1 MALLPNIEI
10 ELVRDGLGLVAETN
24 DNTCGIILSGVA
36 VADKLEL
43 NKAYSVY
50 SPDGA
55 KAMGITFDGVNSAA
69 YRHIS
74 EFYSVAGT
82 GKKLWILLTETTAKL
97 SDLVNT
103 DKPICPAKIL
113 LNKAG
118 GEIVALGLTAGTDS
132 SETLDGLDSEVYLA
146 MTKAQILA
154 NDYQKKI
161 MPFVSVIEGRKFT
174 GDADTLRDLKT
185 ESRYRNAIA
194 LCSTETDGSASVG
207 LVLGRIAAIPVQRK
221 ISRVKS
227 GSLPIDFGYLSD
239 GVAVGEREDLETIHE
254 KRFIIF
260 RKFPNKSG
268 FFFNGDFTA
277 TSATDDLNIIARIRT
292 IDKATKIAYNT
303 YVEEL
308 DDDVDVNDDGT
319 LNASVAAYLKEQI
332 ETQVNSAM
340 AGEISNFVATIDTTI
355 DILAGNA
362 QKIYLDITP
371 KGYLS
376 AIRVVLGF
384 KNSN

>member
-1 MALLPNIEI
+1 MGLPDIEI

-36 VADKLEL
+36 VPDKLEL
-43 NKAYSVY
+43 NKAYAIY
-50 SPDGA
+50 STDGA
-55 KAMGITFDGVNSAA
+55 KKYGIEPEGDNAGA

-74 EFYSVAGT
+74 EFYSVAGS
-82 GKKLWILLTETTAKL
+82 GQKLWILIADQTSKL

-103 DKPICPAKIL
+103 DKAICPAKIL

-118 GEIVALGLTAGTDS
+118 GEIVALGLTAGTDAG
-132 SETLDGLDSEVYLA
+132 EVLDGLDSEVYLA

-154 NDYQKKI
+154 DDFQKKI
-161 MPFVSVIEGRKFT
+161 MPFVAVIEGRRFK
-174 GDADTLRDLKT
+174 GDADALRDLKT
-185 ESRYRNAIA
+185 ESKYRNAIA
-194 LCSTETDGSASVG
+194 LCSTQTDGSASVG

-227 GSLPIDFGYLSD
+227 GALPIDFGYLSD
-239 GVAVGEREDLETIHE
+239 GILVDEDREDLGTIHD

-303 YVEEL
+303 YVEDL
-308 DDDVDVNDDGT
+308 DDDVEVNDDGT
-319 LNASVAAYLKEQI
+319 LHPSVAAYLKQKI
-332 ETQVNSAM
+332 EDQVNSAM
-340 AGEISNFVATIDTTI
+340 DGEISNFVATIDTSI
-355 DILAGNA
+355 DVLAGNA

-384 KNSN
+384 KNE